1 MLAIFLALYGALLV
15 AGLGLGVAITFER
28 GITATAVAAMSL
40 LSGAPVERTVSV
52 QQEGGKVLYTIRVA
66 IDSEVREGTL
76 SHPFHSHNLL
86 LFGALVLGTP
96 GLARRQRAIALGSG
110 LALIFLL
117 DVTIAMGDIWTA
129 ENRNLQIDARVG
141 VTRGLS
147 QVGYLLRYMHPT
159 GGAFMAPIFV
169 WAFALVGPLRKSVM
183 RALFEPGGATA
194 GRTRK

>member
-1 MLAIFLALYGALLV
+1 MWLYGALLV

-52 QQEGGKVLYTIRVA
+52 EQESGKVIYTIRVA
-66 IDSEVREGTL
+66 VDSEVREGTVG
-76 SHPFHSHNLL
+76 HPFHSHNLL
-86 LFGALVLGTP
+86 LFGALVLATP
-96 GLARRQRAIALGSG
+96 GLSRRQRATALGSG

-117 DVTIAMGDIWTA
+117 DVLITMGDIWTA
-129 ENRNLQIDARVG
+129 ETQNLKIDARMG

-183 RALFEPGGATA
+183 RVLFE
-194 GRTRK
+194 